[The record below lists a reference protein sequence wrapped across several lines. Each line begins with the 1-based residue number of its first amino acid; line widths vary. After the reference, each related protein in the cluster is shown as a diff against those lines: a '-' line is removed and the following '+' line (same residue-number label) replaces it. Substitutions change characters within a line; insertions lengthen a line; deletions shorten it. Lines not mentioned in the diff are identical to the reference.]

1 VRTAVAQ
8 LLMALATHCL
18 GDDRREWAQA
28 MQAEYD
34 EAGADGRQLGFAAG
48 CLIVAWREMPRHAEG
63 RLFLADHALAL
74 GLLVPVAFLQFAC
87 AIGLSSG
94 PGGMYGVL
102 AMIGGEDP
110 YLANAQFSA
119 MPVLLVLWLL
129 LGAAHL
135 RLAWTLLDRNWVG
148 VVQAGSLIGAAAL
161 TLVTMV
167 AVVHLQA
174 AFLAPVM
181 GVMVIELIFV
191 AAASRLHGYIS
202 PEATLVRSAW

>member
-1 VRTAVAQ
+1 VRAAVAQ
-8 LLMALATHCL
+8 SLMALATYCL

-34 EAGADGRQLGFAAG
+34 EAGAEGRQLGFAAG
-48 CLIVAWREMPRHAEG
+48 CLIAAWREMPRHVEG
-63 RLFLADHALAL
+63 RLILADHALAL

-94 PGGMYGVL
+94 QSGVYGML
-102 AMIGGEDP
+102 AMARTEDP

-119 MPVLLVLWLL
+119 VPVLLALWLL

-135 RLAWTLLDRNWVG
+135 RLAWALLDRDWG
-148 VVQAGSLIGAAAL
+148 RVVQAGSMIAAAAL
-161 TLVTMV
+161 TLVMMV
-167 AVVHLQA
+167 GVLGLHA
-174 AFLAPVM
+174 AFLAPVV

-191 AAASRLHGYIS
+191 MAASRRHGCITT
-202 PEATLVRSAW
+202 EVTLVHSTW